1 MFRFL
6 KLFFG
11 IVFLFLTILLVAPLF
26 IDKQN
31 FIKLFEDKINSE
43 LNGEISFNQ
52 DIGVTF
58 LPFPTVKI
66 NSLKY
71 SDNQK
76 IDLNIKKMNIS
87 ISWASIFDLKPE
99 ITNMEIFSPN
109 LKVFKNKKLSKTQN
123 LKINISNKDEF
134 FFKKVKKISKKFQII
149 KINDG
154 LIKFE
159 NKKNFNVKNFN
170 AVLKGKD
177 GLSANGKLNLEN
189 LNLKVIFD
197 FINIQENEFDLIIQ
211 TKVNEKNK
219 LDFSG
224 KINFFN
230 NDYSLD
236 GKIKSDFL
244 NLNELLFIN
253 KQLTTLNKN
262 NHILINAINNPN
274 KKINFYI
281 KSLLVKDI
289 LFKETKFT
297 VLDLYPIFRVE
308 NFVSKF
314 ENSSITGLSLINL
327 KTNKVTGEL
336 NIDDFQVK
344 ENYFGKTKYDLLEGV
359 LNCSLKF
366 NYLIGKYKNNLKSF
380 LSNGTCKTEKIK
392 LKGVNIDKIAKKI
405 DNIKNFSSLINIFNS
420 TTFEGNSIIDFV
432 KINFLTKNGFL
443 QIKDGTASHKNIELK
458 TNGNFNIINDN
469 FSFKTNAYFKTNKFK
484 KLPALGIN
492 ISGKIND
499 YKVKYDFEALKQEL
513 FNKGIEN
520 ILKENKSII
529 IDPSEIKKL
538 FDKKSINP
546 DAIFDLFKN

>member
-1 MFRFL
+1 MTF
-6 KLFFG
+6 KL
-11 IVFLFLTILLVAPLF
+11 
-26 IDKQN
+26 
-31 FIKLFEDKINSE
+31 
-43 LNGEISFNQ
+43 
-52 DIGVTF
+52 
-58 LPFPTVKI
+58 
-66 NSLKY
+66 
-71 SDNQK
+71 
-76 IDLNIKKMNIS
+76 
-87 ISWASIFDLKPE
+87 
-99 ITNMEIFSPN
+99 
-109 LKVFKNKKLSKTQN
+109 
-123 LKINISNKDEF
+123 
-134 FFKKVKKISKKFQII
+134 
-149 KINDG
+149 
-154 LIKFE
+154 
-159 NKKNFNVKNFN
+159 
-170 AVLKGKD
+170 
-177 GLSANGKLNLEN
+177 
-189 LNLKVIFD
+189 
-197 FINIQENEFDLIIQ
+197 
-211 TKVNEKNK
+211 
-219 LDFSG
+219 
-224 KINFFN
+224 
-230 NDYSLD
+230 
-236 GKIKSDFL
+236 
-244 NLNELLFIN
+244 
-253 KQLTTLNKN
+253 
-262 NHILINAINNPN
+262 
-274 KKINFYI
+274 
-281 KSLLVKDI
+281 
-289 LFKETKFT
+289 
-297 VLDLYPIFRVE
+297 
-308 NFVSKF
+308 
-314 ENSSITGLSLINL
+314 
-327 KTNKVTGEL
+327 
-336 NIDDFQVK
+336 K

>member
-1 MFRFL
+1 M
-6 KLFFG
+6 
-11 IVFLFLTILLVAPLF
+11 
-26 IDKQN
+26 
-31 FIKLFEDKINSE
+31 
-43 LNGEISFNQ
+43 
-52 DIGVTF
+52 
-58 LPFPTVKI
+58 
-66 NSLKY
+66 
-71 SDNQK
+71 
-76 IDLNIKKMNIS
+76 
-87 ISWASIFDLKPE
+87 
-99 ITNMEIFSPN
+99 
-109 LKVFKNKKLSKTQN
+109 
-123 LKINISNKDEF
+123 
-134 FFKKVKKISKKFQII
+134 
-149 KINDG
+149 
-154 LIKFE
+154 
-159 NKKNFNVKNFN
+159 
-170 AVLKGKD
+170 
-177 GLSANGKLNLEN
+177 
-189 LNLKVIFD
+189 
-197 FINIQENEFDLIIQ
+197 
-211 TKVNEKNK
+211 
-219 LDFSG
+219 
-224 KINFFN
+224 
-230 NDYSLD
+230 
-236 GKIKSDFL
+236 
-244 NLNELLFIN
+244 LFIN
-253 KQLTTLNKN
+253 KQLTALNKN
-262 NHILINAINNPN
+262 NHILINAINNTN

-420 TTFEGNSIIDFV
+420 TAFEGNSIIDFV

-484 KLPALGIN
+484 KTSALGIN

-520 ILKENKSII
+520 ILKEKKSII
-529 IDPSEIKKL
+529 IDPSEIKK
-538 FDKKSINP
+538 IV
-546 DAIFDLFKN
+546 

>member
-76 IDLNIKKMNIS
+76 IDLNIKKINIS

-109 LKVFKNKKLSKTQN
+109 LKIFKNKKLTQTQN

-159 NKKNFNVKNFN
+159 NQKNFNVKNFN

-224 KINFFN
+224 KIIFFN

-253 KQLTTLNKN
+253 KQLTALNKN
-262 NHILINAINNPN
+262 NHILINAINNTN

-314 ENSSITGLSLINL
+314 ENSSITGLSLIHL

-392 LKGVNIDKIAKKI
+392 LKGVNIDKIANKI
-405 DNIKNFSSLINIFNS
+405 DNIQNFSSLINIFNS

-520 ILKENKSII
+520 ILKEKKSII